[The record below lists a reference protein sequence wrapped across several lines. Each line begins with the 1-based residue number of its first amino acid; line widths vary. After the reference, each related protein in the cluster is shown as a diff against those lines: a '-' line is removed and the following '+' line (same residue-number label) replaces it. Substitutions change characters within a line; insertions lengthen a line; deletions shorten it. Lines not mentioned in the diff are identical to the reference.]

1 MSDEPRIHLG
11 PFEFRPASIRMS
23 GRPALADWKGPL
35 QFAIWCQRAS
45 PWWIGDMINSGED
58 IFGEE
63 FAAVWGETLSTE
75 MVSRYASVARRVPA
89 QNRRPALSWSAHA
102 AVARLTHPEQ
112 RRMLALAEKE
122 GWNSDDLNKKVRK
135 LVAEQKKPTP

>member
-1 MSDEPRIHLG
+1 
-11 PFEFRPASIRMS
+11 
-23 GRPALADWKGPL
+23 
-35 QFAIWCQRAS
+35 
-45 PWWIGDMINSGED
+45 MINSGED

-102 AVARLTHPEQ
+102 AVARLTHAEQ

-122 GWNSDDLNKKVRK
+122 GWNSDDLNKKVREF
-135 LVAEQKKPTP
+135 VAEQKKPAP

>member
-23 GRPALADWKGPL
+23 GKPALGDWKGPL

-45 PWWIGDMINSGED
+45 PWWIGDMINAGED

-102 AVARLTHPEQ
+102 AVARLSHAEQ

-122 GWNSDDLNKKVRK
+122 GWNSDDLHKKVRE
-135 LVAEQKKPTP
+135 LVAEQKKA

>member
-1 MSDEPRIHLG
+1 L
-11 PFEFRPASIRMS
+11 
-23 GRPALADWKGPL
+23 
-35 QFAIWCQRAS
+35 
-45 PWWIGDMINSGED
+45 INAGED

-63 FAAVWGETLSTE
+63 FPAVWGETLSTE
-75 MVSRYASVARRVPA
+75 MVSRYASVARRIPP

-122 GWNSDDLNKKVRK
+122 GWNSDDLHKKVRE
-135 LVAEQKKPTP
+135 LVADQKKP